1 LELLYLLLVPLLF
14 GFVDFQPTFCNIG
27 LINSLDILKCN
38 KLQDTLLFEEGTNIT
53 IDLNNVTKSVKISS
67 LGGSSPNELY
77 CNEGEFFESYN
88 ATTNDFDCVVGAGGE
103 VNTASSSGL
112 GESLVLAKSGVDLPF
127 KGIACGGNIVCSANS
142 TDVTISFTE
151 TGMGSVAL
159 DDLTDVIITSP
170 VYLSTLF
177 YNGVDWIDKIFTVNS
192 FDVTCSGT
200 DKVSRVAINNQT
212 GLQTVTCSPDESGSG
227 GVDVKSGLETVTEG
241 SCTSISFNTSF
252 SSTPVAVGNV
262 INGAEYNVITIN
274 ALTTSGFDLC
284 MSKIGGGA
292 SSSYTVY
299 WIATNAGNP

>member
-1 LELLYLLLVPLLF
+1 MLVPLLF

-67 LGGSSPNELY
+67 
-77 CNEGEFFESYN
+77 
-88 ATTNDFDCVVGAGGE
+88 T
-103 VNTASSSGL
+103 
-112 GESLVLAKSGVDLPF
+112 
-127 KGIACGGNIVCSANS
+127 
-142 TDVTISFTE
+142 
-151 TGMGSVAL
+151 
-159 DDLTDVIITSP
+159 
-170 VYLSTLF
+170 
-177 YNGVDWIDKIFTVNS
+177 
-192 FDVTCSGT
+192 
-200 DKVSRVAINNQT
+200 
-212 GLQTVTCSPDESGSG
+212 G
-227 GVDVKSGLETVTEG
+227 GVDVKSGFETVTED
-241 SCTSISFNTSF
+241 SCTSVSFNTSF

-262 INGAEYNVITIN
+262 INGAENNVITIN